1 MYNVKQDVENMERV
15 DIVASGYEWDCPK
28 CEHLNQTIEVT
39 DIVECEECKSL
50 YATNPPEHAH
60 K

>member
-1 MYNVKQDVENMERV
+1 MPCFMLIQFYERREPCITQNKMSEIWNV
-15 DIVASGYEWDCPK
+15 
-28 CEHLNQTIEVT
+28 HLNQTIEVT
-39 DIVECEECKSL
+39 DVVECEECKSL